1 MEEDEMNRTNE
12 QKAAHA
18 AKERTRRA
26 RIKAVKAPPSD
37 KAFSGLLAEADKAN
51 EQRAFERETSHLPG
65 AMDEGIKLYGAMI
78 RDHHAAMLAADEQ
91 EAMRLRK
98 EAHLLATKLNGGRAG
113 ILADEESPG
122 CVLARE
128 TAAQPGDVPLWG
140 QSGDF
145 VVEAAGTRARITMDG
160 MFGLGSEYAQMPSF
174 EAHVVDHDK
183 PFISETGYRSFVGLQ
198 ATLVPGVT
206 PDAFARAAIERHVAT
221 ELKGKLRALGAAPTT
236 PRKATEATM
245 KKSVKKPAS
254 APKVQPAKTSG
265 KGKTKNEIMLDM
277 ICRKRGA
284 TEAEI
289 CEQIGWKACLVTLK
303 RAAEKFAV
311 KLTSEKDK
319 ATNRNR
325 YFGARA

>member
-1 MEEDEMNRTNE
+1 
-12 QKAAHA
+12 
-18 AKERTRRA
+18 
-26 RIKAVKAPPSD
+26 
-37 KAFSGLLAEADKAN
+37 
-51 EQRAFERETSHLPG
+51 
-65 AMDEGIKLYGAMI
+65 
-78 RDHHAAMLAADEQ
+78 
-91 EAMRLRK
+91 
-98 EAHLLATKLNGGRAG
+98 
-113 ILADEESPG
+113 
-122 CVLARE
+122 
-128 TAAQPGDVPLWG
+128 
-140 QSGDF
+140 
-145 VVEAAGTRARITMDG
+145 MDG

-174 EAHVVDHDK
+174 EAHVVDRDK

-221 ELKGKLRALGAAPTT
+221 ELKGKLRVLSAAPTT
-236 PRKATEATM
+236 PRKAKEATM
-245 KKSVKKPAS
+245 KKSVKKPAA
-254 APKVQPAKTSG
+254 APKVRPAKTNG
-265 KGKTKNEIMLDM
+265 GKTKNEIMLDM

-325 YFGARA
+325 YFGVRA